1 MRATSLA
8 GYKYDDGTHVCINC
22 AHDDKN
28 KESLKVH
35 GERDIMFLSD
45 FSDMKSPKCEVCK
58 IKMIDVVWRDTSK
71 KYDDGEEPDKKKPVV
86 RVKTS
91 EDIPPADAL
100 PKRRGRTAKPKP
112 IEPVAK
118 RGRGRPPKIKTEV
131 SYTIEP
137 VIKRGRGR
145 PKGSKNKTGATL

>member
-1 MRATSLA
+1 MRATFLA

-28 KESLKVH
+28 KELLKVH
-35 GERDIMFLSD
+35 GDRDIMFLSE
-45 FSDMKSPKCEVCK
+45 FSDMKCPKCILCK
-58 IKMIDVVWRDTSK
+58 TRLIDVVSTASSK
-71 KYDDGEEPDKKKPVV
+71 KDDDGGEEPAKKKPA
-86 RVKTS
+86 VKVKKS
-91 EDIPPADAL
+91 ADN
-100 PKRRGRTAKPKP
+100 PVNPKP
-112 IEPVAK
+112 IEPTAK
-118 RGRGRPPKIKTEV
+118 RGRGRPPKVRTEI